1 LSSRRK
7 VRLKRNGRNR
17 ASVWAHQN
25 TREVDG
31 AALHHSFYARK
42 RNPHGAGSEA
52 IGLVN
57 RRSSTRGH
65 QRQLLARRGPNG
77 LGRACLLCPGSS
89 DVDLFRYGE
98 GIIDLDSEV
107 PDSTFDLGVT
117 EQELHGPQI
126 TSTSVNQ
133 GCLGPS

>member
-1 LSSRRK
+1 M
-7 VRLKRNGRNR
+7 
-17 ASVWAHQN
+17 
-25 TREVDG
+25 
-31 AALHHSFYARK
+31 
-42 RNPHGAGSEA
+42 
-52 IGLVN
+52 
-57 RRSSTRGH
+57 
-65 QRQLLARRGPNG
+65 ARRGPNG

-89 DVDLFRYGE
+89 DVDLFRYGK